1 MIEVKRKYKIIKDL
15 LFLITIPLIFTII
28 IRVLLVSYF
37 YYSFKEH
44 EIFLKWTYLAYPFD
58 INNAEMGKSFL
69 IVFLHFGFALIPS
82 FISLTLTKINNEFYL
97 EWHFL
102 QKKQLDKII
111 LLELQKSFVFSLILE
126 IITIII
132 LNCFFD
138 LSLQISIRYVL
149 FQMLTLLTNLLVVQF
164 IEQAVGWD
172 YKIIWLMY
180 IFSIYIFVSVFNN
193 NWIKVLGGLY
203 PIMSLR
209 FEQKSLYIISI
220 CNISL
225 IFILYKLCINQKKKK
240 DYLGG

>member
-1 MIEVKRKYKIIKDL
+1 METKRNYRLIKDQLYL
-15 LFLITIPLIFTII
+15 LAIPLIFTII
-28 IRVLLVSYF
+28 IRVLLITYF
-37 YYSFKEH
+37 YYSFKEY
-44 EIFLKWTYLAYPFD
+44 EIFLKWTYLAYPLN
-58 INNAEMGKSFL
+58 INNAEMGRNFL
-69 IVFLHFGFALIPS
+69 MVFLHFVFVLIPS
-82 FISLTLTKINNEFYL
+82 FISLVLTKINNEFYL

-132 LNCFFD
+132 LNYFFD
-138 LSLQISIRYVL
+138 LSLQMSIRYVL

-164 IEQAVGWD
+164 FEQAVGWD

-180 IFSIYIFVSVFNN
+180 IFSIYIFVSIFNN
-193 NWIKVLGGLY
+193 NWIKVLGALY

>member
-1 MIEVKRKYKIIKDL
+1 METKRNYRLIKDQLYL
-15 LFLITIPLIFTII
+15 LAIPLIFTII
-28 IRVLLVSYF
+28 IRVLLITYF
-37 YYSFKEH
+37 YYSFKEY
-44 EIFLKWTYLAYPFD
+44 EIFLKWTYLAYPLN
-58 INNAEMGKSFL
+58 INNAEMGRNFL
-69 IVFLHFGFALIPS
+69 MVFLHFVFVLIPS
-82 FISLTLTKINNEFYL
+82 FVSLVLTKINNEFYL

-132 LNCFFD
+132 LNYFFD
-138 LSLQISIRYVL
+138 LSLQMSIRYVL

-164 IEQAVGWD
+164 FEQAVGWD

-180 IFSIYIFVSVFNN
+180 IFSIYIFVSIFNN
-193 NWIKVLGGLY
+193 NWIKVLGALY

>member
-28 IRVLLVSYF
+28 IRVLLISYF

-102 QKKQLDKII
+102 QTKQLNKII
-111 LLELQKSFVFSLILE
+111 LLEIQKSFLFSLILE
-126 IITIII
+126 LITIVV
-132 LNCFFD
+132 LNYFFEI
-138 LSLQISIRYVL
+138 SLQISIRYVL
-149 FQMLTLLTNLLVVQF
+149 LQIFTLLTNLLVVQF

-172 YKIIWLMY
+172 YKIIWLVYM
-180 IFSIYIFVSVFNN
+180 FSVYIFVSIFNN
-193 NWIKVLGGLY
+193 NLIKVVGALY

-209 FEQKSLYIISI
+209 FEQNSLYMISI
-220 CNISL
+220 CNIL
-225 IFILYKLCINQKKKK
+225 FIFILYKLCVNQKKKK